1 MEEFIAA
8 RVDRMNWLEGVEVYR
23 PEGVNIESHSVSL
36 FGDSDNDS
44 LSCLPLVTCR
54 LVETVRFAGET
65 ERPLYDRG
73 GERKGS
79 L

>member
-1 MEEFIAA
+1 M
-8 RVDRMNWLEGVEVYR
+8 
-23 PEGVNIESHSVSL
+23 NIESHSVSL

-73 GERKGS
+73 GEEKGAYEDPRKWILLCIFVSYDS
-79 L
+79 LHDV